1 MATTSTITVTVD
13 ENSSQE
19 GIPIKGVSLG
29 KSRKLTASG
38 VAIKDDKHYREL
50 KSRGLLNTD
59 YALAK
64 KLISEQILLGAAPL
78 AAVLLQIAHP
88 GVGKGVGLHSTFA
101 NRIIERAENTAMY
114 MFTTLYGTQEEREKM
129 RKFVTRRHARVNDRK
144 SDNSYNALDPKLQL
158 WVAATL
164 YGTYV
169 PAHEAVFGPM
179 PQETR
184 EQALQEFSVLG
195 TSLQV
200 PLEIWPRNCEEF
212 WKYWDHVVQ
221 NELEITAP
229 CRKVTYELF
238 HPVQNVPWSLKPL
251 TFLLSPIRQAGAIEM
266 LPEKIRAQYGL
277 EVTWST
283 RVINTWTTA
292 LAKIV
297 RPYQPEWFGTFVAN
311 YYMDMVRKQI
321 AERKIF

>member
-1 MATTSTITVTVD
+1 MAVTVN
-13 ENSSQE
+13 ENTSQE
-19 GIPIKGVSLG
+19 SIPIKGVTFGQFG
-29 KSRKLTASG
+29 KPIASG
-38 VAIKDDKHYREL
+38 IAIKDEKHYQEL

-59 YALAK
+59 YAFPK
-64 KLISEQILLGAAPL
+64 KLISEQILFGAAPL

-114 MFTTLYGTQEEREKM
+114 MFTTLYGTPEEREKI

-144 SDNSYNALDPKLQL
+144 TDNSYNALDPKLQL

-179 PQETR
+179 SQEDR

-200 PLEIWPRNCEEF
+200 PLDMWPRNCEEF
-212 WKYWDHVVQ
+212 WKYWDNVIQ
-221 NELEITAP
+221 NELEITEP
-229 CRKVTYELF
+229 CRKVTHELF

-251 TFLLSPIRQAGAIEM
+251 MFVFSPIRQAGAIEM
-266 LPEKIRAQYGL
+266 LPEKTRAQYGL

-283 RVINTWTTA
+283 RAINTWTTA
-292 LAKIV
+292 LAKIA

-311 YYMDMVRKQI
+311 YYMEMVRKQI

>member
-1 MATTSTITVTVD
+1 MTVTVD
-13 ENSSQE
+13 EDTSEES
-19 GIPIKGVSLG
+19 ILIKGVSLG
-29 KSRKLTASG
+29 QSRKLTASG
-38 VAIKDDKHYREL
+38 VAIKDDKHYQEL

-78 AAVLLQIAHP
+78 AAVLLQIAYP
-88 GVGKGVGLHSTFA
+88 GIGKGVGLHSTFA

-114 MFTTLYGTQEEREKM
+114 MFTTLYGTPEEREKM
-129 RKFVTRRHARVNDRK
+129 RKFVTRRHASVNDRK
-144 SDNSYNALDPKLQL
+144 TDNSYNALDPKLQL
-158 WVAATL
+158 WVVATL

-169 PAHEAVFGPM
+169 PAHEAVLGPM
-179 PQETR
+179 SQENR

-212 WKYWDHVVQ
+212 WKYWDNVVQ
-221 NELEITAP
+221 NELEITEP
-229 CRKVTYELF
+229 CRKVTHELF

-266 LPEKIRAQYGL
+266 LPEKTRAQYGL

-297 RPYQPEWFGTFVAN
+297 RPYQPEWFGALVAN